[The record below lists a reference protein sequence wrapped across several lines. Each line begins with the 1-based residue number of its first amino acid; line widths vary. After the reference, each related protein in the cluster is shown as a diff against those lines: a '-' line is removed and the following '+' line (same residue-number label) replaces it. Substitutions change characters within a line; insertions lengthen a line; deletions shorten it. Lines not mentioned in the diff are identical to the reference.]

1 MLNIFKKS
9 ELEKDF
15 KNKIILITGGTGT
28 FGKNFLKRLIN
39 LDCEIRIFSRDE
51 LKQDELRNE
60 INDKKV
66 KFYLGD
72 VRDKESL
79 ISAMINVDY
88 VFHAAALK
96 QVPSCEFFP
105 MQAIQTNILGSN
117 NVINLSIKNKVKKLL
132 MLSTDKA
139 VYPINTMG
147 CTKSLMEKILLSKAR
162 DTNLSSTIL
171 SIVRYGNVISSRG
184 SVIPLFI
191 NQIKSNK
198 DITITNPMMTR
209 FLLSLENAIDLVSYA
224 LKYSQNG
231 EIFIKK
237 SPACTIKT
245 LADCLIDIFKSKK
258 GIKII
263 GERHGEKLFETLATK
278 QELLRAK
285 ENKDFYKIEIDSRDL
300 NYNSYYT
307 QGYVSDNNKKKDKDD
322 YTSSNT
328 DILDFK
334 SLKSF
339 LLTLPE
345 IKKELIK

>member
-1 MLNIFKKS
+1 
-9 ELEKDF
+9 
-15 KNKIILITGGTGT
+15 
-28 FGKNFLKRLIN
+28 
-39 LDCEIRIFSRDE
+39 
-51 LKQDELRNE
+51 
-60 INDKKV
+60 
-66 KFYLGD
+66 
-72 VRDKESL
+72 
-79 ISAMINVDY
+79 
-88 VFHAAALK
+88 
-96 QVPSCEFFP
+96 
-105 MQAIQTNILGSN
+105 
-117 NVINLSIKNKVKKLL
+117 

-307 QGYVSDNNKKKDKDD
+307 QGYVPDNNKKKDKDD